1 MKPLA
6 NKKKAF
12 SASFLK
18 KKWAD
23 IAPMASSYHRRAN
36 KNYDDDCSHDE
47 SDGSHKCSK
56 DEESSLDE
64 FLDSKDKK
72 NQEM

>member
-1 MKPLA
+1 MKPFA

-23 IAPMASSYHRRAN
+23 IAPMTNSYQRRAT

-47 SDGSHKCSK
+47 CENSDIICN
-56 DEESSLDE
+56 ESSVDDI
-64 FLDSKDKK
+64 LDSKDKK
-72 NQEM
+72 KENF